1 MTELKMRILHVE
13 DSADDQLIL
22 KRSLKENMP
31 INYDLVAVDTG
42 TKGLTKLEN
51 ENFDLLLSDYRLP
64 DMTGIEFVKQLQKR
78 RIKIPIILVT
88 GKGSENI
95 AVEAMKLGV
104 RDYINK
110 EEIGSKRLVEAI
122 KEILLESSL
131 PETVDVEA
139 AKTILA
145 LFAKKSTIHIES
157 TNTLTSDPESE
168 IPAEQ
173 LASTLKTLAEVK
185 ILEEEPSRSV
195 IACPDCP
202 SVTSTLIL
210 ECPECE
216 STQMTK
222 EEALEHFDCG
232 NIDFRSKYDRGEA
245 SLICPK
251 CGKKL
256 KVIGVDYRKI
266 ENWYRCSNKHV
277 FGQPNIKFSCSK
289 CGGRYPLEETRIEL
303 LHNYILTDSGK
314 QMLKLGVKATELT
327 ETSRDKKTS
336 QKT

>member
-1 MTELKMRILHVE
+1 MSELKIRILHVE

-42 TKGLTKLEN
+42 TKGLTKLEK
-51 ENFDLLLSDYRLP
+51 ENFDLLISDYRLP
-64 DMTGIEFVKQLQKR
+64 DMTGIEFVKQLKKKQN
-78 RIKIPIILVT
+78 KIPIILAT

-110 EEIGSKRLVEAI
+110 EEIGSKRLVESI
-122 KEILLESSL
+122 KEIMLASSL
-131 PETVDVEA
+131 PETVDIEA

-145 LFAKKSTIHIES
+145 LFSKNSTIQIES
-157 TNTLTSDPESE
+157 TSTLTSDPESE
-168 IPAEQ
+168 IPAEK
-173 LASTLKTLAEVK
+173 LASTLGTLAEIK

-195 IACPDCP
+195 IACPDCE
-202 SVTSTLIL
+202 SATSTLVL

-232 NIDFRSKYDRGEA
+232 NIDFRSKFEKDEGT
-245 SLICPK
+245 LVCPK

-266 ENWYRCSNKHV
+266 ENWYRCSNRHV
-277 FGQPNIKFSCSK
+277 FGQPNFKFACSK
-289 CGGRYPLEETRIEL
+289 CGGRFSLEDTRIEM
-303 LHNYILTDSGK
+303 LHKYNLTDSGR
-314 QMLKLGVKATELT
+314 QMLKLGLKATKIT
-327 ETSRDKKTS
+327 ESHDKKIR